1 MYFGVIW
8 YQMLLLPKRNFNIK
22 AVKNKSHIKL
32 MLFYNCLIYNLHCH
46 FYYKARIQYN
56 NSFLCRKF
64 CLNHGHL
71 FYTRVMP
78 SYKYNKVLHS
88 GSESIA
94 SVCFISDN
102 SLFDLIFFYIQFALL
117 DIFIHVNPFS
127 AAHIGINCY
136 KLHIDCPCFLTLV
149 TTAAT
154 HPLPVVSPSSTC
166 NL

>member
-8 YQMLLLPKRNFNIK
+8 YQMLLLPKRNCNIK

-102 SLFDLIFFYIQFALL
+102 SLFDLIFFLHLVRSIGYFYPCQPIFSSSHWDKLL
-117 DIFIHVNPFS
+117 QI
-127 AAHIGINCY
+127 AHWLSMFFDARHDSGDTFTSGCI
-136 KLHIDCPCFLTLV
+136 P
-149 TTAAT
+149 
-154 HPLPVVSPSSTC
+154 
-166 NL
+166 

>member
-94 SVCFISDN
+94 SVCLILIILYLTSFFFTSS
-102 SLFDLIFFYIQFALL
+102 SLYWIFLSMSTHFQQ
-117 DIFIHVNPFS
+117 
-127 AAHIGINCY
+127 
-136 KLHIDCPCFLTLV
+136 LTLG
-149 TTAAT
+149 
-154 HPLPVVSPSSTC
+154 
-166 NL
+166 

>member
-64 CLNHGHL
+64 VSTTG
-71 FYTRVMP
+71 T
-78 SYKYNKVLHS
+78 
-88 GSESIA
+88 
-94 SVCFISDN
+94 CFIHGSCLLTNTTRYCTQDQN
-102 SLFDLIFFYIQFALL
+102 LSLQCVLFLIILYLTSFFFLHLVRSIGYFYPCQPIFSSSHWDKLL
-117 DIFIHVNPFS
+117 QI
-127 AAHIGINCY
+127 AH
-136 KLHIDCPCFLTLV
+136 
-149 TTAAT
+149 
-154 HPLPVVSPSSTC
+154 
-166 NL
+166 

>member
-94 SVCFISDN
+94 SVCLILIILYLTSFFFKSS
-102 SLFDLIFFYIQFALL
+102 SLYWIFLSMSTHFQQ
-117 DIFIHVNPFS
+117 
-127 AAHIGINCY
+127 
-136 KLHIDCPCFLTLV
+136 LTLG
-149 TTAAT
+149 
-154 HPLPVVSPSSTC
+154 
-166 NL
+166 

>member
-64 CLNHGHL
+64 VSTTG
-71 FYTRVMP
+71 T
-78 SYKYNKVLHS
+78 
-88 GSESIA
+88 
-94 SVCFISDN
+94 CFIHGSCLLTNTTRYCTQDQN
-102 SLFDLIFFYIQFALL
+102 LSLQCVLFLIILYLTSFFFYIQFALL

-136 KLHIDCPCFLTLV
+136 KLHIDCFLTLV

-154 HPLPVVSPSSTC
+154 HSLPVVSPSSTC